1 MKSAVKQVE
10 NERIATLRSQ
20 LQELISGIQTSDGLL
35 EIFPGIYLAR
45 TTEPTKP
52 LHSVYVPCF
61 CVMAQ
66 GSKTVKL
73 GEESFTYDTGHYLIS
88 TMDLPVSSCVI
99 EASVEKPYMSFRFDL
114 DPAVVADV
122 MLQTGADV
130 GRSVDSVKA
139 MNVAPIDADL
149 LDATIRILRLIDK
162 PLEAKMLLP
171 LIEREIIF
179 RLLQG
184 EQASRLAHLVSGENR
199 RISKA
204 IETLRER
211 YDQPI
216 RIENLAR
223 DLGMSVSGFH
233 NHFKAVTAMSP
244 LQFQKQIRLQEA
256 RRLMLGEDL
265 DAASAGFR
273 VGYDDPSYFSRDYKK
288 QFGEPPQRDIANLRI
303 GLSS

>member
-1 MKSAVKQVE
+1 MTTVAKTGE
-10 NERIATLRSQ
+10 NTRVSILRGEMM
-20 LQELISGIQTSDGLL
+20 ELISTIHTSDGLL

-45 TTEPTKP
+45 TASPTKP

-66 GSKTVKL
+66 GSKTVML
-73 GEESFTYDTGHYLIS
+73 GEESFTYDIGNYLIS
-88 TMDLPVSSCVI
+88 TMDLPVSSCVL
-99 EASVEKPYMSFRFDL
+99 EASAKKPYMSFRFDL

-122 MLQTGADV
+122 MLKSGADIS
-130 GRSVDSVKA
+130 RSVDLVKA

-149 LDATIRILRLIDK
+149 LDAVVRILRLTDK
-162 PLEAKMLLP
+162 PHEAKVLLP

-184 EQASRLAHLVSGENR
+184 DQAARLAHLVSGENR
-199 RISKA
+199 RITKA
-204 IETLRER
+204 IETLREH
-211 YDQPI
+211 YDRPL

-233 NHFKAVTAMSP
+233 NHFKSVTAMSP

-265 DAASAGFR
+265 DAATAGFR
-273 VGYDDPSYFSRDYKK
+273 VGYEDPSYFSRDYKK
-288 QFGEPPQRDIANLRI
+288 QFGAPPQRDIANLRTT
-303 GLSS
+303 LVN